1 MRTLATAPPP
11 GWAPVLQASHGPN
24 HATTLLRAR
33 RARAAL
39 RGSPPTTLIHLH
51 AASDW
56 SLRRKLS
63 IARMAGPRPVVLHLH
78 SGNTA
83 SWLAA
88 STARAARIRSA
99 IDAHVDVVVV
109 LDDAWKARL
118 EPWLG
123 EVEVVPNPVD
133 QIHVP
138 PTAPSSGTNLLVM
151 GRDAPVKRRG
161 FALDVL
167 HHVRRERPEV
177 HLHLTGGKRSTGAGW
192 TRHGW
197 LEDADRLRLLQSTD
211 VLLLPS
217 RFEGQ
222 PLAALEALA
231 CGVPVLASHALVGL
245 PPTVARPD
253 NDTLEAWSVA
263 VCRLLD
269 DRPSQETLVAS
280 VAPHAVEAITARWA
294 EVYALAVERAAR
306 RGVSP

>member
-1 MRTLATAPPP
+1 MAKVMRTLATAPPP

-83 SWLAA
+83 TWLAA

-123 EVEVVPNPVD
+123 EVEVV
-133 QIHVP
+133 Q
-138 PTAPSSGTNLLVM
+138 
-151 GRDAPVKRRG
+151 RRG

-280 VAPHAVEAITARWA
+280 VTPHAVEAITARWA